1 MQFIKAHDMYSC
13 LNLNLNANPS
23 AVHLTHCSGN
33 GQVEGSGDFDV
44 LAIAGNKGDGVSE
57 TFHHGGIVGE
67 EVGVGLLI
75 GLAEEMSGEHLR
87 GLNKAVVTAGHCD
100 GFSRENLT

>member
-1 MQFIKAHDMYSC
+1 M
-13 LNLNLNANPS
+13 
-23 AVHLTHCSGN
+23 
-33 GQVEGSGDFDV
+33 
-44 LAIAGNKGDGVSE
+44 SE

-87 GLNKAVVTAGHCD
+87 GLNEAVVAAGHCD